1 MKTIITGAMA
11 LLLAAPA
18 FAQATAPA
26 ADPHAGHAQ
35 HQGMDHSK
43 MDHSKMD
50 HSKMDHSKMDHSKHA
65 EHKAGHDCAKCC
77 EEAKAS
83 GKPMEC
89 GMDKPAAKAAAKP
102 DAHQH

>member
-50 HSKMDHSKMDHSKHA
+50 HSKMDHSKHA

-89 GMDKPAAKAAAKP
+89 GMDKPAAKSAATP

>member
-1 MKTIITGAMA
+1 MKTIITGAIA

-35 HQGMDHSK
+35 HQG
-43 MDHSKMD
+43 MD

>member
-11 LLLAAPA
+11 LLLAAPT
-18 FAQATAPA
+18 FAQAAPA

-43 MDHSKMD
+43 HQG
-50 HSKMDHSKMDHSKHA
+50 MDHSKHA
-65 EHKAGHDCAKCC
+65 EHKAEHDCAKCC
-77 EEAKAS
+77 EAAKAS

-89 GMDKPAAKAAAKP
+89 GMDKAEKAAPAAPAKP

>member
-1 MKTIITGAMA
+1 MKTIITGAIA

-35 HQGMDHSK
+35 HQG